1 MLQELSYAQWQE
13 YEREGFLRLG
23 RCLIDDELA
32 AMQQR
37 MDDIMLGTAPVDYDR
52 MMMQLDRIPGKTD
65 EPGPGTKGKGYKG
78 ATLFYRKIQDL
89 EFDPLLLRYMQK
101 PLFRHI
107 CCMVYG
113 ADTSVACMRAMF
125 MNKPAGEG
133 THLVWH
139 QDRWT
144 NFDRDPL
151 ITIWTSARPGHRRQ
165 RLRLHR
171 PPPPSRPDQPD
182 AQLWLYDR
190 RTSPDAGGGSGDDSA

>member
-23 RCLIDDELA
+23 RCLTDDELA

-65 EPGPGTKGKGYKG
+65 EPGPGTKGHKG

-89 EFDPLLLRYMQK
+89 EFDPLFLRYMQK

-151 ITIWTSARPGHRRQ
+151 ITIWTALDPVTVANGCVYI
-165 RLRLHR
+165 
-171 PPPPSRPDQPD
+171 
-182 AQLWLYDR
+182 AR
-190 RTSPDAGGGSGDDSA
+190 RTALAL